1 MCPLELPSAGSTFK
15 RPEGAFAGQL
25 IEQCGL
31 RGFAVGGAA
40 VSTKHCGF
48 VVNTG
53 GATCA
58 DVIQLTDEIQRIVEE
73 KTGYRL
79 SREIRVVR

>member
-1 MCPLELPSAGSTFK
+1 M
-15 RPEGAFAGQL
+15 
-25 IEQCGL
+25 
-31 RGFAVGGAA
+31 GGAA

-58 DVIQLTDEIQRIVEE
+58 DVVALTEEVARIVYE

-79 SREIRVVR
+79 EREIRVVQ